1 MAQVKKISVATVYGK
16 IALST
21 LMAAPNK
28 TLDIM
33 TVVGVAVGIDKGESS
48 YGDWEC
54 LKGDFEATDAK
65 SGKVVRASTCFL
77 PPVAMDAV
85 KVAMSQAGANRGVE
99 FAIKIIA
106 KYVAEDE
113 GHKAGGSA
121 YEYSFE
127 HLLKPSAE
135 NDPILKLKA
144 AIAAQTA
151 AALPAPKPE
160 EPAPEAAT
168 PKGKKETAKA

>member
-16 IALST
+16 IALSA

-33 TVVGVAVGIDKGESS
+33 QVVGVAVGIDKGESS

-65 SGKVVRASTCFL
+65 TGVVVRASTCFL
-77 PPVAMDAV
+77 PPVAMDAI
-85 KVAMSQAGANRGVE
+85 KVGMSQMGTGRGLE
-99 FAIKIIA
+99 FAIKVIA

-113 GHKAGGSA
+113 GHKSGGSP

-135 NDPILKLKA
+135 SDPILKLKA
-144 AIAAQTA
+144 AIAAQA
-151 AALPAPKPE
+151 QALEAPKAQPTE
-160 EPAPEAAT
+160 SAPVAAT
-168 PKGKKETAKA
+168 KTKAK